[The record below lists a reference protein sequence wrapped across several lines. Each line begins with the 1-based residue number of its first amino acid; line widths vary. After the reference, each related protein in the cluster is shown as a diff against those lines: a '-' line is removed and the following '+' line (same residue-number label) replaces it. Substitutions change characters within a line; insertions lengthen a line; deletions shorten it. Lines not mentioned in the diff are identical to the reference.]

1 MRHLLAVCDA
11 DEVGGAEI
19 WLGELLAGL
28 TPRWRVTIAG
38 HNRQVLRAVADH
50 SDVGH
55 VVIPRL
61 RTKQDLRNIPAAVRL
76 IRKVDPTVIH
86 LNKSEPGGQRYLHL
100 LSRALG
106 RPTVSTVHA
115 LNSPGSAMALRL
127 TRFLARHGGPTVT
140 VAPRSAVTIDE
151 MLDLEAGTTL
161 VIESTVSTSRADTP
175 FRRKDEGSLTVGVL
189 ARLSCEKRIDT
200 VMHAI
205 AVHPE
210 LRLVIGGDGPDRER
224 LEGLTHTRGIGDRST
239 FLGWVDPSEFFD
251 HVDVLVS
258 ASENENAPR
267 SILEAH
273 AHGVP
278 VLARAAGGVAD
289 LISHEYDGIV
299 ANDDVELWREL
310 ERLRS
315 DPDRH
320 RRLAHGAACSARTR
334 PDVASMAVA
343 YQNVYQQELM

>member
-127 TRFLARHGGPTVT
+127 TRFLARHGGPTVPG
-140 VAPRSAVTIDE
+140 APRSAVTIDE
-151 MLDLEAGTTL
+151 MLALEAGTAL
-161 VIESTVSTSRADTP
+161 VIESTVSPPSRHAISTQG
-175 FRRKDEGSLTVGVL
+175 RGSLTVT
-189 ARLSCEKRIDT
+189 RTS
-200 VMHAI
+200 
-205 AVHPE
+205 E
-210 LRLVIGGDGPDRER
+210 LREAHRHRDARNR
-224 LEGLTHTRGIGDRST
+224 R
-239 FLGWVDPSEFFD
+239 
-251 HVDVLVS
+251 
-258 ASENENAPR
+258 APR
-267 SILEAH
+267 TA
-273 AHGVP
+273 P
-278 VLARAAGGVAD
+278 
-289 LISHEYDGIV
+289 
-299 ANDDVELWREL
+299 
-310 ERLRS
+310 
-315 DPDRH
+315 RH
-320 RRLAHGAACSARTR
+320 RRRWPR
-334 PDVASMAVA
+334 P
-343 YQNVYQQELM
+343 